1 MPAKDEDMQASMQ
14 HRPHDRTHD
23 TAPADPAVPSR
34 EARRRVVLE
43 LVSKGGIKSQY
54 DLQDALAERG
64 IEVNQATLSR
74 DIRALGLLKGKDGY
88 ELPANALPPGGDAG
102 LSVYAAVHAWLAFTE
117 VAGTLLVLKTPVA
130 GANPLAIAID
140 HAGWNEVVGTIAG
153 DDTVFVATRSTADAR
168 RVEALLL
175 EIKRRR
181 G

>member
-1 MPAKDEDMQASMQ
+1 MPPKDEDMQGRMQ
-14 HRPHDRTHD
+14 GRLPHRPQ
-23 TAPADPAVPSR
+23 ADGAVDVALPSR
-34 EARRRVVLE
+34 EARRRSVLE

-64 IEVNQATLSR
+64 IEVNQGTLSR

-88 ELPANALPPGGDAG
+88 ELPANALPAGSDAG
-102 LSVYAAVHAWLAFTE
+102 LSVYAAVHAWLAFSE

-153 DDTVFVATRSTADAR
+153 DDTVFVATRSPQDAR
-168 RVEALLL
+168 RVEQLLL